1 MKCDLHVHTSYSYD
15 SISLPQEIVKAAL
28 KNGLNCIAICDHG
41 EIKGA
46 FEAIKFAFNK
56 PILIIPGIE
65 IKSKQGDI
73 LGLNIRK
80 IIPNGLSAKQT
91 IKQIKKA
98 GGFVVIPHPFGF
110 SCSFKGAL
118 EDFID
123 SIDAIEVL
131 NTNIFKK
138 DNQKALK
145 FAKKHNLAFIAS
157 SDAHSPEFVGRGYIE
172 IPGDQL
178 SVQQIFQQIKNKN
191 VRIIGRE
198 TNIFEKGIAF
208 LKRNLCKI
216 EYYVSRKKKK
226 L

>member
-28 KNGLNCIAICDHG
+28 KNGLNCIAICDHE

-46 FEAIKFAFNK
+46 FEAIKFASNK

-80 IIPNGLSAKQT
+80 IIPNGLSAKET

-98 GGFVVIPHPFGF
+98 WGFVVLPHPFGF
-110 SCSFKGAL
+110 ICSFKGAL

-131 NTNIFKK
+131 NANIFKK
-138 DNQKALK
+138 DNQKALR
-145 FAKKHNLAFIAS
+145 FAKKHNLAFTAS
-157 SDAHSPEFVGRGYIE
+157 SDAHSPEFIGRAYLE

-208 LKRNLCKI
+208 LKRNLSKI